1 MNEIREFVAFWRD
14 PQAKL
19 RMVFRWEDCGGTFEQ
34 STMDHT
40 HGIML
45 LATTVMAYM
54 DHVDEALVL
63 NALLVHDH
71 PEMVLGDTLVPNKT
85 NEKEVLEYLTFASS
99 VECLPERARHKQLR
113 AFLLQFCLKS
123 EADRSAFPPEAQ
135 EIMGELR
142 ANNMEEIRLF
152 HALEHFDYMMHGLAE
167 YHGGNPTILN
177 RVIRHRVLLSEYAT
191 TIPGFDQFWTSE
203 LAAWLEDFAAQKIA
217 AE

>member
-1 MNEIREFVAFWRD
+1 MDEIRGLVAFWRD

-19 RMVFRWEDCGGTFEQ
+19 RTVFRWKDCGGTFEQ

-40 HGIML
+40 HGILL

-71 PEMVLGDTLVPNKT
+71 PEMVLGDTLVPDKT
-85 NEKEVLEYLTFASS
+85 NEKELQEYLTFAES
-99 VECLPERARHKQLR
+99 VECLPKVARQKQLR

-123 EADRSAFPPEAQ
+123 TEERSAFPPEAQ
-135 EIMGELR
+135 EIMDELR

-167 YHGGNPTILN
+167 YHGGNPTILV

-191 TIPGFDQFWTSE
+191 TIPGFNQFWTPGLS
-203 LAAWLEDFAAQKIA
+203 AWLEDFAAQKIA